1 MTDRFKTLDQL
12 PAFAS
17 EEQLAVAL
25 MGAGKT
31 SAFRAVVPLLEARG
45 FPKVDGL
52 MGGRY
57 IPAVRAFFDREYA
70 VRGETHVAAPHSPAK
85 LGAYRGRREATAR
98 A

>member
-1 MTDRFKTLDQL
+1 VTDRFKTLDQL

-31 SAFRAVVPLLEARG
+31 CAFRSVVPLLEERG
-45 FPKVDGL
+45 FPRIDGL

-57 IPAVRAFFDREYA
+57 VPAVRAFFDREYE
-70 VRGETHVAAPHSPAK
+70 VRGEAQVSAPHKPAK
-85 LGAYRGRREATAR
+85 LGAYRDRQAGTGA
-98 A
+98 